1 MLATVFNRGNMRD
14 IIIVVAMILCIA
26 PVVVGKHGFKLF
38 KLKLTFYKIDKDFL
52 VIYCL
57 KKQLKSFSLNIFF
70 QF

>member
-1 MLATVFNRGNMRD
+1 MLETVFNRVNMRD

-38 KLKLTFYKIDKDFL
+38 KLNLTFYKIDKDFL
-52 VIYCL
+52 DIYCL
-57 KKQLKSFSLNIFF
+57 KMQLKSFSLNIFI

>member
-1 MLATVFNRGNMRD
+1 MLETVFNRVNMRD

-38 KLKLTFYKIDKDFL
+38 KLNLTFYNIDKDFL

-57 KKQLKSFSLNIFF
+57 KMQLKSFSLNIFI

>member
-1 MLATVFNRGNMRD
+1 MLETVFNRVNMRD

-26 PVVVGKHGFKLF
+26 PVVVGKNGFKLF
-38 KLKLTFYKIDKDFL
+38 KLNLTFYKIDKDFL

-57 KKQLKSFSLNIFF
+57 KMQLKSFSLNIFI

>member
-1 MLATVFNRGNMRD
+1 MLETVFNRVNMRD

-38 KLKLTFYKIDKDFL
+38 KLNLTFYKIDKDFL

-57 KKQLKSFSLNIFF
+57 KMQLKSFSLNIFI